1 MTVKTIFIV
10 LFLFLNNNLE
20 AIDDFQQKIYDAEHC
35 ILINRYDL
43 AILRYNEAQRIRPL
57 DGNSCMTYFHLIIC
71 DSSLK
76 SKYFDTFASFF
87 VQNDHYIYLKHMY
100 RFIDSHEIKNRLDAI
115 VASKF
120 YTDINN
126 RKAKIREQLKLI
138 QDEDQKIRREVIA
151 IVGRD
156 SMYLIEP
163 YRTKIHIIDS
173 IHYIQFC
180 HILKEINCDIYIT
193 NVILEFPALMNHLL
207 IFPDSKMSDKLYLL
221 ISDCIAKEVHG
232 REKMAVSL
240 DNNYNN
246 SQYHKPN
253 SNYTIMIDLEM
264 TDNNL
269 FYKFPAKEDLDAM
282 NKKRF
287 ELGLESIE
295 RYLAKLIWTQ
305 KHDCVCP
312 IDLVHDRRI
321 FRFKTDD
328 QEKEFNEYHMNKGY
342 KNINIK
348 CTGY

>member
-173 IHYIQFC
+173 IHFQNYVI
-180 HILKEINCDIYIT
+180 HTKEYSLYPILSY
-193 NVILEFPALMNHLL
+193 
-207 IFPDSKMSDKLYLL
+207 
-221 ISDCIAKEVHG
+221 
-232 REKMAVSL
+232 
-240 DNNYNN
+240 
-246 SQYHKPN
+246 SQRN
-253 SNYTIMIDLEM
+253 
-264 TDNNL
+264 
-269 FYKFPAKEDLDAM
+269 
-282 NKKRF
+282 
-287 ELGLESIE
+287 
-295 RYLAKLIWTQ
+295 
-305 KHDCVCP
+305 
-312 IDLVHDRRI
+312 
-321 FRFKTDD
+321 
-328 QEKEFNEYHMNKGY
+328 
-342 KNINIK
+342 
-348 CTGY
+348 